1 MINVRIH
8 FYRLIIQ
15 DSDGWHLE
23 AGALVLADGGICC
36 VDEFTTMSSHD
47 RTSVHEAM
55 EQQTISIAKA
65 GLVSTLNSRCSVIAA
80 INPAGGQFGA
90 DEDEEWE
97 TNLGDPLLSRFDLIL
112 LLKDNRNPEWDKLT
126 SDHILKAA
134 CEVNESLAQT

>member
-1 MINVRIH
+1 M
-8 FYRLIIQ
+8 
-15 DSDGWHLE
+15 
-23 AGALVLADGGICC
+23 
-36 VDEFTTMSSHD
+36 DEFTTMSSQD

-80 INPAGGQFGA
+80 INPTGGQFS
-90 DEDEEWE
+90 EDKEWE

-112 LLKDNRNPEWDKLT
+112 LLKDNRNLEWDKLA

-134 CEVNESLAQT
+134 CDKKENIAQT

>member
-1 MINVRIH
+1 M
-8 FYRLIIQ
+8 LQ
-15 DSDGWHLE
+15 DSEGWHLE
-23 AGALVLADGGICC
+23 AGALVLADGGVCC
-36 VDEFTTMSSHD
+36 VDEFTTMSSED

-80 INPAGGQFGA
+80 INPVGGQFT
-90 DEDEEWE
+90 DDEEWE

-112 LLKDNRNPEWDKLT
+112 LLKDNRNAGWDRLT

-134 CEVNESLAQT
+134 YEKKENTIQT